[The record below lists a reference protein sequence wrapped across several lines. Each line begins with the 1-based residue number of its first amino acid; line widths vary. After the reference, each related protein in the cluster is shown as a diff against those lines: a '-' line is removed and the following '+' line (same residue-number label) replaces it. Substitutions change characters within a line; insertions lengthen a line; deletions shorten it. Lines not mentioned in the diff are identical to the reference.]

1 MISANWWRR
10 WMSSDERQL
19 SLFGTSLKWRWPDWF
34 GEKQSQGMQLYDR
47 RLLLAV
53 LSLIAFGFVMVMS
66 ASMPEAQSLT
76 GNPFHFVTRHLF
88 YLVGCV
94 VIAAVVLQV
103 EMQRWQQLSPLMLLL
118 VGVML
123 VAVLIVGTTVNGATR
138 WLSLGP
144 VRIQVAEIAK
154 FAFAVYM
161 AGYLVRRHQEVR
173 ENAKG
178 FYKPIAVFAVYAFL
192 ILMQPDLGTVVVLF
206 VGTVGLLFLAGARLL
221 DFFALILTG
230 VMAFVALVLLEPY
243 RMRRVTSFLD
253 PWQDP
258 FGSGYQLTQS
268 LMAYGRGDWFG
279 QGLGNSIQKLEYLPE
294 AHTDFIFAVIGE
306 ELGFMG
312 IIAVLAVLLFV
323 ALRAIRLGSQC
334 LAMDRAFE
342 GYLAYAIGIW
352 ICFQTVVNVGASI
365 GILPTKGLTLPFI
378 SYGGSSLW
386 VMTAAVM
393 MLIRID
399 HERRLSLIQ
408 AVQGRLK
415 S

>member
-1 MISANWWRR
+1 MR
-10 WMSSDERQL
+10 SDDRQL
-19 SLFGTSLKWRWPDWF
+19 NLFGSSISWSLPNLF
-34 GEKQSQGMQLYDR
+34 SQREAPGMQLYDR
-47 RLLLAV
+47 SLLFAV
-53 LSLIAFGFVMVMS
+53 VALIGFGFVMVMS

-76 GNPFHFVTRHLF
+76 GNPYHFVWRHVA
-88 YLVGCV
+88 YVVGCML
-94 VIAAVVLQV
+94 IAAVVLQI
-103 EMQRWQQLSPLMLLL
+103 EMYRWQQLSPILLLVVGIMLLL
-118 VGVML
+118 VP
-123 VAVLIVGTTVNGATR
+123 IVGTTVNGATR
-138 WLSLGP
+138 WLAVGP
-144 VRIQVAEIAK
+144 IRIQVAELAK
-154 FAFAVYM
+154 FAFAIYM

-192 ILMQPDLGTVVVLF
+192 ILLQPDLGTVVVLF

-230 VMAFVALVLLEPY
+230 AMAFVGLVLLEPY

-306 ELGFMG
+306 ELGFLG
-312 IIAVLAVLLFV
+312 IIVVLSVLLFI
-323 ALRAIRLGSQC
+323 ALRAIKLGNLC
-334 LAMDRAFE
+334 LLQDRAFE

-365 GILPTKGLTLPFI
+365 GMLPTKGLTLPFI

-386 VMTAAVM
+386 VMTAAAM
-393 MLIRID
+393 LLIRID
-399 HERRLSLIQ
+399 HERRLGLIQ
-408 AVQGRLK
+408 AVQGRVK
-415 S
+415 

>member
-1 MISANWWRR
+1 
-10 WMSSDERQL
+10 MSSDERQL
-19 SLFGTSLKWRWPDWF
+19 NLFGTSLKWRWSDWF

-88 YLVGCV
+88 YLAGCA

-118 VGVML
+118 VGGML
-123 VAVLIVGTTVNGATR
+123 VAVLAVGTTVNGATR

-154 FAFAVYM
+154 FVFAVYM

-306 ELGFMG
+306 ELGFIG
-312 IIAVLAVLLFV
+312 IVAVLAVLLFV

-342 GYLAYAIGIW
+342 GYLSYAIGIW

-415 S
+415 P

>member
-1 MISANWWRR
+1 MYK
-10 WMSSDERQL
+10 DERQL
-19 SLFGTSLKWRWPDWF
+19 TLFGSSVGWSWPNLFKDRE
-34 GEKQSQGMQLYDR
+34 GPGIQLYDR
-47 RLLLAV
+47 TLLITV
-53 LSLIAFGFVMVMS
+53 IGLISFGFVMVMS

-76 GNPFHFVTRHLF
+76 GNPYHFVVRHLV

-94 VIAAVVLQV
+94 LIIAAVLQIDIY
-103 EMQRWQQLSPLMLLL
+103 RWQQFSPLLL
-118 VGVML
+118 
-123 VAVLIVGTTVNGATR
+123 LIVGIMLALVIPLGTSVNGATR
-138 WLSLGP
+138 WLTIGP
-144 VRIQVAEIAK
+144 IRIQVAELAK
-154 FAFAVYM
+154 LAFAIYM
-161 AGYLVRRHQEVR
+161 SGYLVRRHQEVR

-178 FYKPIAVFAVYAFL
+178 FYKPIAVFAVYAIL

-221 DFFALILTG
+221 DFFALLLTG

-243 RMRRVTSFLD
+243 RMRRVTSFMD

-306 ELGFMG
+306 ELGFVG
-312 IIAVLAVLLFV
+312 IILVLTALLFV
-323 ALRAIRLGSQC
+323 ALRAIKLGNLCIQI
-334 LAMDRAFE
+334 DKPFE

-352 ICFQTVVNVGASI
+352 FCFQTVVNVGASI
-365 GILPTKGLTLPFI
+365 GMLPTKGLTLPFI

-386 VMTAAVM
+386 VMTIAAM
-393 MLIRID
+393 ILIRID
-399 HERRLSLIQ
+399 HERRLSSIQ
-408 AVQGRLK
+408 AVQGK
-415 S
+415 VN

>member
-1 MISANWWRR
+1 MR
-10 WMSSDERQL
+10 SDERQL
-19 SLFGTSLKWRWPDWF
+19 SLFGSSLSWSLPNLF
-34 GEKQSQGMQLYDR
+34 SQREAPGMQLYDR
-47 RLLLAV
+47 ALLFAII
-53 LSLIAFGFVMVMS
+53 SLISFGFIMVMS
-66 ASMPEAQSLT
+66 ASMPEATSLT
-76 GNPFHFVTRHLF
+76 GNPYHFMWRHVA
-88 YLVGCV
+88 YLMGCAL
-94 VIAAVVLQV
+94 IAAVVLQI
-103 EMQRWQQLSPLMLLL
+103 EMHSWQQLSPILLL
-118 VGVML
+118 VVGIML
-123 VAVLIVGTTVNGATR
+123 VAVPIVGTTVNGATR
-138 WLSLGP
+138 WLSVGP
-144 VRIQVAEIAK
+144 IRIQVAEIAK
-154 FAFAVYM
+154 FAFAIYM

-192 ILMQPDLGTVVVLF
+192 ILLQPDLGTVVVLF

-230 VMAFVALVLLEPY
+230 AMAFVGLVLLEPY

-268 LMAYGRGDWFG
+268 LMAYGRGDWLG

-306 ELGFMG
+306 ELGFLG
-312 IIAVLAVLLFV
+312 IIAVLSVLLFV
-323 ALRAIRLGSQC
+323 ALRAIKLGNLC
-334 LAMDRAFE
+334 LLGDRAFE
-342 GYLAYAIGIW
+342 GYLAYGIGIW

-365 GILPTKGLTLPFI
+365 GMLPTKGLTLPFI

-386 VMTAAVM
+386 VMTAAAM
-393 MLIRID
+393 ILIRID

-408 AVQGRLK
+408 AVQGK
-415 S
+415 VK

>member
-1 MISANWWRR
+1 
-10 WMSSDERQL
+10 MSSDERQL

-306 ELGFMG
+306 ELGFIG
-312 IIAVLAVLLFV
+312 IVAVLAVLLFV

>member
-1 MISANWWRR
+1 MNSKT
-10 WMSSDERQL
+10 DERQL
-19 SLFGTSLKWRWPDWF
+19 NLFGGGIKWPWSGWF
-34 GEKQSQGMQLYDR
+34 ADRSAPGMQLYDR
-47 RLLLAV
+47 KLLFAV
-53 LSLIAFGFVMVMS
+53 LSLIGFGFVMVMS

-76 GNPFHFVTRHLF
+76 GNPFYFVERHAG
-88 YLVGCV
+88 YLAGCV

-103 EMQRWQQLSPLMLLL
+103 DMQRWQQLSPLMLLV
-118 VGVML
+118 VGLML
-123 VAVLIVGTTVNGATR
+123 VAVLLVGTSVNGATR

-144 VRIQVAEIAK
+144 IRIQVAEVAK
-154 FAFAVYM
+154 FAFSVYM

-178 FYKPIAVFAVYAFL
+178 FYKPIAVFAVYAVL

-206 VGTVGLLFLAGARLL
+206 VVTVGLLFLAGARLL
-221 DFFALILTG
+221 DFFALILAGT
-230 VMAFVALVLLEPY
+230 MAFVLLVLLEPY

-268 LMAYGRGDWFG
+268 LMAYGRGDWLG

-294 AHTDFIFAVIGE
+294 AHTDFIFAIIGE
-306 ELGFMG
+306 ELGFIG

-323 ALRAIRLGSQC
+323 SLRALRLGHQC
-334 LAMDRAFE
+334 LAMERPFE

-365 GILPTKGLTLPFI
+365 GMLPTKGLTLPFI

-386 VMTAAVM
+386 VMTAAAMV
-393 MLIRID
+393 LLRID
-399 HERRLSLIQ
+399 YERRLSLIQ
-408 AVQGRLK
+408 AVQGRMK
-415 S
+415 

>member
-1 MISANWWRR
+1 MAN
-10 WMSSDERQL
+10 SEKQL
-19 SLFGTSLKWRWPDWF
+19 SLFGSRLKWSLPNLFSDN
-34 GEKQSQGMQLYDR
+34 SAPGMQLYDR
-47 RLLLAV
+47 ALLFAV
-53 LSLIAFGFVMVMS
+53 LSLICFGFVMVMS
-66 ASMPEAQSLT
+66 ASMPEAQTLT
-76 GNPFHFVTRHLF
+76 GNPFHFVWRHGA

-94 VIAAVVLQV
+94 MIAAVVLQV
-103 EMQRWQQLSPLMLLL
+103 EMRHWQNFSPLLLL
-118 VGVML
+118 IVGIML

-138 WLSLGP
+138 WLSIGP
-144 VRIQVAEIAK
+144 IRIQVAEIAK
-154 FAFAVYM
+154 FAFAIYM
-161 AGYLVRRHQEVR
+161 AGYLVRRHQEIR

-178 FYKPIAVFAVYAFL
+178 FYKPIGVFAVYAFL

-230 VMAFVALVLLEPY
+230 ILAFVALVLLEPY

-306 ELGFMG
+306 ELGFIG

-323 ALRAIRLGSQC
+323 ALRAIKLGNMC
-334 LAMDRAFE
+334 LALERAFE
-342 GYLAYAIGIW
+342 GYLAYGIGIW

-365 GILPTKGLTLPFI
+365 GMLPTKGLTLPFI

-386 VMTAAVM
+386 VMTAAAM

-399 HERRLSLIQ
+399 HERRLSVIQ
-408 AVQGRLK
+408 AVEGRTNK
-415 S
+415 

>member
-1 MISANWWRR
+1 
-10 WMSSDERQL
+10 MSSDERQL
-19 SLFGTSLKWRWPDWF
+19 NLFGTSLKWRWSDWF
-34 GEKQSQGMQLYDR
+34 GEKQSRGMQLYDR

-88 YLVGCV
+88 YLAGCV

-123 VAVLIVGTTVNGATR
+123 VAVLAVGTTVNGATR

-154 FAFAVYM
+154 FVFAVYM

-306 ELGFMG
+306 ELGFIG
-312 IIAVLAVLLFV
+312 IVAVLAVLLFV

>member
-1 MISANWWRR
+1 MNSKT
-10 WMSSDERQL
+10 DERQL
-19 SLFGTSLKWRWPDWF
+19 NLFGGGIKWPWSGWF
-34 GEKQSQGMQLYDR
+34 ADRSAPGMQLYDR
-47 RLLLAV
+47 KLLFAV
-53 LSLIAFGFVMVMS
+53 LSLIGFGFVMVMS

-76 GNPFHFVTRHLF
+76 GNPFYFVERHAG
-88 YLVGCV
+88 YLAGCV

-103 EMQRWQQLSPLMLLL
+103 DMQRWQQLSPLMLLV
-118 VGVML
+118 VGLML
-123 VAVLIVGTTVNGATR
+123 VAVLLVGTSVNGATR

-144 VRIQVAEIAK
+144 IRIQVAEVAK
-154 FAFAVYM
+154 FAFSVYM

-178 FYKPIAVFAVYAFL
+178 FYKPIAVFAVYAVL

-206 VGTVGLLFLAGARLL
+206 VVTVGLLFLAGARLL
-221 DFFALILTG
+221 DFFALILAGT
-230 VMAFVALVLLEPY
+230 MAFVLLVLLEPY

-268 LMAYGRGDWFG
+268 LMAYGRGDWLG

-294 AHTDFIFAVIGE
+294 AHTDFIFAIIGE
-306 ELGFMG
+306 ELGFVG

-323 ALRAIRLGSQC
+323 SLRALRLGHQC
-334 LAMDRAFE
+334 LAMERPFE

-365 GILPTKGLTLPFI
+365 GMLPTKGLTLPFI

-386 VMTAAVM
+386 VMTAAAMV
-393 MLIRID
+393 LLRID
-399 HERRLSLIQ
+399 YERRLSLIQ
-408 AVQGRLK
+408 AVQGRMK
-415 S
+415 

>member
-1 MISANWWRR
+1 
-10 WMSSDERQL
+10 MSSDERQL
-19 SLFGTSLKWRWPDWF
+19 NLFGTSLKWRWSDWF

-88 YLVGCV
+88 YLAGCV

-123 VAVLIVGTTVNGATR
+123 VAVLAVGTTVNGATR

-154 FAFAVYM
+154 FVFAVYM

-221 DFFALILTG
+221 DFFALTLTG

-306 ELGFMG
+306 ELGFIG
-312 IIAVLAVLLFV
+312 IVAVLAVLLFV

>member
-1 MISANWWRR
+1 
-10 WMSSDERQL
+10 MSSDERQL

-221 DFFALILTG
+221 DFFALILAG
-230 VMAFVALVLLEPY
+230 VMTFVALVLREPY

>member
-1 MISANWWRR
+1 MP
-10 WMSSDERQL
+10 SSEKQL
-19 SLFGTSLKWRWPDWF
+19 SLFSNRFKWSLSNLFADRSAP
-34 GEKQSQGMQLYDR
+34 GMQLYDR
-47 RLLLAV
+47 ALLFAV
-53 LSLIAFGFVMVMS
+53 LSLICFGFVMVMS

-76 GNPFHFVTRHLF
+76 GNPFHFVWRHGA
-88 YLVGCV
+88 YLVGCGI
-94 VIAAVVLQV
+94 IAAVVLQI
-103 EMQRWQQLSPLMLLL
+103 EMRHWQSFSPFLLL
-118 VGVML
+118 IVGIML
-123 VAVLIVGTTVNGATR
+123 VAVLFVGTTVNGATR
-138 WLSLGP
+138 WLSVGP
-144 VRIQVAEIAK
+144 IRIQVAEIAK
-154 FAFAVYM
+154 FVFAIYM
-161 AGYLVRRHQEVR
+161 AGYLVRRHQEIR

-230 VMAFVALVLLEPY
+230 ILAFVALVALEPY

-306 ELGFMG
+306 ELGFVG
-312 IIAVLAVLLFV
+312 IIIVLAVLLFV
-323 ALRAIRLGSQC
+323 ALRAIKLGNMC
-334 LAMDRAFE
+334 LALERAFD
-342 GYLAYAIGIW
+342 GYLAYGIGIW

-365 GILPTKGLTLPFI
+365 GMLPTKGLTLPFI

-386 VMTAAVM
+386 VMTAAAM

-399 HERRLSLIQ
+399 YERRLSVIQ
-408 AVQGRLK
+408 AVEGRGLK
-415 S
+415 Q

>member
-1 MISANWWRR
+1 MA
-10 WMSSDERQL
+10 SDVRQL
-19 SLFGTSLKWRWPDWF
+19 SFLGRLRLAIPNWQRDTEVP
-34 GEKQSQGMQLYDR
+34 GVQLYDR
-47 RLLLAV
+47 ALLTAV
-53 LSLIAFGFVMVMS
+53 LSLIGFGFVMVMS
-66 ASMPEAQSLT
+66 ASMPEAQTLT
-76 GNPFHFVTRHLF
+76 GNPFYFMTRHMG
-88 YLVGCV
+88 YLVGCL
-94 VIAAVVLQV
+94 VIAGFVLRV
-103 EMQRWQQLSPLMLLL
+103 EMQTWQRWSPMLLLIVGLMLL
-118 VGVML
+118 
-123 VAVLIVGTTVNGATR
+123 AVLVVGTTVNGATR

-144 VRIQVAEIAK
+144 IRIQVAEVAK
-154 FAFAVYM
+154 FAFAIYM

-178 FYKPIAVFAVYAFL
+178 FYKPIAVFAIYAVL

-221 DFFALILTG
+221 DFFALIFAG
-230 VMAFVALVLLEPY
+230 VLAFVALVLLEPY
-243 RMRRVTSFLD
+243 RMRRVTSFMD

-268 LMAYGRGDWFG
+268 LMAYGRGDWLG

-306 ELGFMG
+306 ELGFIG
-312 IIAVLAVLLFV
+312 IITVLFVLLFL
-323 ALRAIRLGSQC
+323 ALRSIRLGNLC
-334 LAMDRAFE
+334 LAMDKPFE
-342 GYLAYAIGIW
+342 GYLGYAIGIW

-365 GILPTKGLTLPFI
+365 GMLPTKGLTLPFI

-386 VMTAAVM
+386 VMTAATM

-399 HERRLSLIQ
+399 YERRMTLIQ

-415 S
+415 